1 MMKKLFLRIAMA
13 TVGIAGLGVAT
24 KAQVVDQI
32 VVSVPFEFVVAG
44 TTLPAGTYRVHRLHD
59 DPSAGLVL
67 TSYQNRVTIAVLPI
81 DVERARANKPE
92 LAFETD
98 GHEHVLSRIRTD
110 ENIFD
115 IPVSKS
121 KKTGVLA
128 NNAKPSLGGS
138 EGK

>member
-13 TVGIAGLGVAT
+13 TVGIAGLGIAT
-24 KAQVVDQI
+24 QAQAVDRI

-92 LAFETD
+92 LAFETA
-98 GHEHVLSRIRTD
+98 GHEHILSRIRTD

-128 NNAKPSLGGS
+128 NNAKPSLGGFG
-138 EGK
+138 GK